1 MPGLA
6 YNLGWKVAHVLKEIS
21 KPSILKTYE
30 TERREVA
37 QQLISFDE
45 HFSAKLSSGGDIQN
59 VFAEALPFTS
69 CITIEYGPSILI
81 AKAGAGIVSKQDLAQ
96 HVVVVGQRFP
106 SQQVIEQ
113 ASGCPLQF
121 QERFLSDGKYRI
133 VVFAGDI
140 SRPEQLKRVEVLG
153 ETLGSPQSFLRRYSD
168 KQKQAENIFDV
179 LVLHSSRRQ
188 DVQFC
193 ELPLVLCAHSKS
205 NIFADNIPYVGG
217 LGTAYQAYGI
227 DRLKGCIVVV
237 RPDGYVMFVGE
248 FEDLG
253 ELDKIFSEILL

>member
-1 MPGLA
+1 MPDLA
-6 YNLGWKVAHVLKEIS
+6 YNLGWKVAHVLKGIS

-69 CITIEYGPSILI
+69 CTTIEYGPSMLI
-81 AKAGAGIVSKQDLAQ
+81 AKVGASIVSKQDLAQ
-96 HVVVVGQRFP
+96 HVVVGQRFP
-106 SQQVIEQ
+106 SQQVIDQ

-121 QERFLSDGKYRI
+121 QEKFLSDGKYRI

-140 SRPEQLKRVEVLG
+140 SRPEQLKRVEVFG
-153 ETLGSPQSFLRRYSD
+153 ETLGLPQSFLRRYSGQ
-168 KQKQAENIFDV
+168 QKDAENIFEV

-205 NIFADNIPYVGG
+205 NVYADNIPYVGG

-227 DRLKGCIVVV
+227 DILTGCIVVV
-237 RPDGYVMFVGE
+237 RPDGHVMFVGE
-248 FEDLG
+248 FEDSG